1 MRNSPADI
9 RVSEEGEGRG
19 ASGTRAGIPM
29 QHLERDPA
37 KQDQHSTAQGKGQS
51 GTDIHTQPVEEP
63 HARAGGYPLRN
74 AAHREPMLEQVYP
87 ERL

>member
-1 MRNSPADI
+1 MKKERDWSA
-9 RVSEEGEGRG
+9 
-19 ASGTRAGIPM
+19 RAGIPM

-37 KQDQHSTAQGKGQS
+37 KQAATQQPREKNTVEQTARL
-51 GTDIHTQPVEEP
+51 QPMEEP

-74 AAHREPMLEQVYP
+74 VAHRKTMLEQVYP